1 MLVATLASLFVLSAC
16 APAPRTLPPVPA
28 PVEPTVEV
36 EPEDAADAIAAAE
49 SNLND
54 VARIRQALDVLL
66 LDPVLGEDPDWLNRG
81 ELLWTMLPQGDAHD
95 RARGALLAARRGREN
110 DALERLGESLAAWQP
125 LERVGTESPTSE
137 RFAREAQALI
147 AEARRDPWSLLLA
160 RVALDEHLLTDPAL
174 QADHHRSLWRA
185 MAALPIVVMQD
196 PALRTE
202 ALEARARVDL
212 PRLTTAQRRD
222 LDGWLDLFAASSRLG
237 ADETLAVAIRE
248 WSGRHPVHPANGW
261 LPELIAAE
269 QRIERAAGESPRIA
283 LMVPLSGSLG
293 ALGAAIAEGALA
305 AANARQPALA
315 IDVVDTR
322 SEAAEAARL
331 YRNLRDRVDVIVGP
345 LEPESVAAVLRE
357 REAGDAPLITLNRPA
372 GDETGLSTKPGVSV
386 LALSPE
392 VDGVAAAEHAL
403 ANGHAAALIAIVE
416 DRVGPRAAD
425 AFTRHFEQGG
435 GRVVDRQTLEA
446 GGRGSQAAIAA
457 LLRTDDTAAR
467 RSALSRATGLGL
479 ESDPQPRGDVDLLF
493 IPGNTG
499 PVALVAPFLH
509 FQRAQGLL
517 WLGTQHLVD
526 PAEGRASQ
534 DLSGFRYPEAPWVI
548 DTLVGRTDGS
558 SERFTPAA
566 RESARLRERLA
577 AESSAQDS
585 NQRLARF
592 FALGIDAV
600 RIAAQ
605 PQSSVETHPSRVI
618 RGALG
623 DWRLDPLTRSWQR
636 APQWVDLAAG
646 RLVPVGAEGAAIQT
660 LPIIEAG
667 DESGDGEADGDSAA
681 TDGAAS

>member
-1 MLVATLASLFVLSAC
+1 MP
-16 APAPRTLPPVPA
+16 APAVI
-28 PVEPTVEV
+28 EPIVAD

-49 SNLND
+49 AALSD
-54 VARIRQALDVLL
+54 VARIRRALDLLL
-66 LDPVLGEDPDWLNRG
+66 LDPVLGEDRAWLNRG
-81 ELLWTMLPQGDAHD
+81 ELLWTMLPPGEVGD
-95 RARGALLAARRGREN
+95 RARGALLAARRGDVDE
-110 DALERLGESLAAWQP
+110 ALERLGGRLSAWQP
-125 LERVGTESPTSE
+125 LDAVGGPIDADAAAFE
-137 RFAREAQALI
+137 RFAREAQARI

-160 RVALDEHLLTDPAL
+160 LVALDEHLVTDPAL

-185 MAALPIVVMQD
+185 MAALPVVVVQD
-196 PALRTE
+196 AALRSE

-212 PRLTTAQRRD
+212 PRLTAHQRRQ
-222 LDGWLDLFAASSRLG
+222 LEGWLELFAASTRLR
-237 ADETLAVAIRE
+237 ADETLAVAIRD
-248 WSGRHPVHPANGW
+248 WSARHPVHPANAW

-269 QRIERAAGESPRIA
+269 RRVELAAAERPRIA
-283 LMVPLSGSLG
+283 LMVPLSGALATLG
-293 ALGAAIAEGALA
+293 EAIAEGALA
-305 AANARQPALA
+305 AAAARQPALA

-322 SEAAEAARL
+322 SEPAEAVRL

-345 LEPESVAAVLRE
+345 LEPEAVAAVLRE
-357 REAGDAPLITLNRPA
+357 RAPGDAPLITLNRPA
-372 GDETGLSTKPGVSV
+372 GDERTLPFPTGVSV

-403 ANGHAAALIAIVE
+403 ANGHAAALIVIVE

-435 GRVVDRQTLEA
+435 GRVVERQTVEA
-446 GGRGSQAAIAA
+446 GGRSSQAAIAA
-457 LLRTDDTAAR
+457 LLWTDDSIAR
-467 RSALSRATGLGL
+467 RSALSRATGLAL

-534 DLSGFRYPEAPWVI
+534 DLSGFRYPEAPWVL
-548 DTLVGRTDGS
+548 DTIIGDADATGDA
-558 SERFTPAA
+558 FTPAA

-577 AESSAQDS
+577 AQSSAQAS

-605 PQSSVETHPSRVI
+605 PPASVETHPSRLI
-618 RGALG
+618 PGALG

-636 APQWVDLAAG
+636 TPLWVDLVAG
-646 RLVPVGAEGAAIQT
+646 RLVPVDREGTTDRGLPAIDSADT
-660 LPIIEAG
+660 
-667 DESGDGEADGDSAA
+667 DADGGDAGPA
-681 TDGAAS
+681 MDDWRGR